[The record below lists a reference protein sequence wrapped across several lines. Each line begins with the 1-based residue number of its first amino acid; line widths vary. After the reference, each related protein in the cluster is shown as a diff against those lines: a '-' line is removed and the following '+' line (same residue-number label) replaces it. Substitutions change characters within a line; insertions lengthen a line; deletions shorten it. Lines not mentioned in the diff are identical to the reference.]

1 MNDYTSKD
9 AFGKNVMPTNTAA
22 TFKQPANTAASLPE
36 QGNKAKANEKTIA
49 KAVKSD
55 ATAKTGGGKFGSFV
69 GQ

>member
-1 MNDYTSKD
+1 MNDYKSKD

-22 TFKQPANTAASLPE
+22 TFTQPHNTAASLPD
-36 QGNKAKANEKTIA
+36 QGNKPKASEKTIS